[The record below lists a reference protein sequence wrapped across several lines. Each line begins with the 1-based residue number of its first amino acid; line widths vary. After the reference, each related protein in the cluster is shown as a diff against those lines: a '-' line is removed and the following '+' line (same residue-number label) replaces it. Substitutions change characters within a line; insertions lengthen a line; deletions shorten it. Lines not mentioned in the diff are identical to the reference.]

1 MIHFKYK
8 NELNGKIEFD
18 DDSRRDFDIIRE
30 HFKTDNA
37 AARFVKSFRYQMSPY
52 VYAITPLGQYAIGLT
67 KEIVD
72 ICTKLKIEYDIE
84 QKLVDEIQPSFEI
97 EEILPV
103 PNEKYQYR
111 DYQLQLI
118 KSLADNG
125 RGVIISPTRSGKS
138 LVIASLIHNVFNN
151 VKRLKIQNVL
161 ILVPNVQLVYQF
173 EDDLKEY
180 GLGNEYHIQT
190 FTANSMNKKNAK
202 VEVDKLN
209 IYIANLQYLQMH
221 GDELPYIDLLFM
233 DEVHSAKKSNN
244 ISKLVKSMKIKHKFG
259 CTGTLPSSIL
269 DKWNISG
276 IFGPVVDEV
285 EIQKLQKDKILANVK
300 IYPIRFMHKHKI
312 NFKKPDVDENGI
324 EDDPYTAA
332 QKAFSKECNYLDNLE
347 DTNKIILNL
356 VKKVMLKNS
365 EWNMLILF
373 DYTAQGQQLFDTLDY
388 EKKFYVDGSVKVDIR
403 KNIVKTLD
411 SSGGN
416 VLVAQSKTFSTG
428 ITISRLN
435 AIVLFNPGKSATKI
449 IQSIGRGLRRENKTE
464 IVVFDIS
471 HNYKYSEMH
480 FSERMNLYKKFYGLD
495 LGEDYQLKEI
505 PINIKPI
512 EEDE

>member
-1 MIHFKYK
+1 MLHFKYK
-8 NELNGKIEFD
+8 NDLNGRIEFD
-18 DDSRRDFDIIRE
+18 DDSRRDFDILRE
-30 HFKTDNA
+30 YFKTENA

-52 VYAITPLGQYAIGLT
+52 IYAITPLGQYAIGLT
-67 KEIVD
+67 QEICQKCD
-72 ICTKLKIEYDIE
+72 ELKIKYDLE
-84 QKLVDEIQPSFEI
+84 QELKEQINPSFGFTDV
-97 EEILPV
+97 LPV
-103 PNEKYQYR
+103 PNEQYKYR

-138 LVIASLIHNVFNN
+138 LVIAGLIHNVFHN

-180 GLGNEYHIQT
+180 GLGEEYHIQA

-202 VEVDKLN
+202 IEIDKLN

-233 DEVHSAKKSNN
+233 DEIHGAKKSNN

-259 CTGTLPSSIL
+259 CTGTLPNAVI
-269 DKWNISG
+269 DRWNISG

-285 EIQKLQKDKILANVK
+285 AIQKLQEDKILANVK

-332 QKAFSKECNYLDNLE
+332 QKAFSKECNFLDNLE
-347 DTNKIILNL
+347 TTNKIILNL
-356 VKKVMLKNS
+356 VKKVMKQNP

-373 DYTAQGQQLFDTLDY
+373 DYTAQGEQLFRNLDY

-403 KNIVKTLD
+403 KDIVKTMD

-416 VLVAQSKTFSTG
+416 ILIAQSKTFSTG

-449 IQSIGRGLRRENKTE
+449 IQSIGRGLRRENKTQ
-464 IVVFDIS
+464 IVVFDVS
-471 HNYKYSEMH
+471 HNYKYSEAH
-480 FSERMNLYKKFYGLD
+480 FCERIDLYEKFYGLNI
-495 LGEDYQLKEI
+495 GKDYAVKEI
-505 PINIKPI
+505 EINEKPSL
-512 EEDE
+512 DE

>member
-1 MIHFKYK
+1 MLHFRYK
-8 NELNGKIEFD
+8 NDLNGRIEFE
-18 DDSRRDFDIIRE
+18 DDSRRDFDILRE
-30 HFKTDNA
+30 YFKTENQ

-52 VYAITPLGQYAIGLT
+52 IYAITPLGQYSVGLT
-67 KEIVD
+67 QEICQKCD
-72 ICTKLKIEYDIE
+72 ELKIEYDIE
-84 QKLVDEIQPSFEI
+84 QELIDLIQPSFNLT
-97 EEILPV
+97 EILPV
-103 PNEKYQYR
+103 PNEKYKYR
-111 DYQLQLI
+111 DYQMQLI

-138 LVIASLIHNVFNN
+138 LVIAGLIHNVFHN

-173 EDDLKEY
+173 EDDLKDY
-180 GLGNEYHIQT
+180 GLGEEYHIQA

-202 VEVDKLN
+202 VVVDKLN
-209 IYIANLQYLQMH
+209 IYIANMQYIQVH
-221 GDELPYIDLLFM
+221 GDELPYIDLLFN
-233 DEVHSAKKSNN
+233 DEVHVAKKGNG
-244 ISKLVKSMKIKHKFG
+244 IAKLVKSMKIKHKFG
-259 CTGTLPSSIL
+259 CTGTLPKAII

-285 EIQKLQKDKILANVK
+285 EIQKLQEDKILANVK
-300 IYPIRFMHKHKI
+300 IYPIRFVHKYKI

-332 QKAFSKECNYLDNLE
+332 QKAFSKECNFLDNLE
-347 DTNKIILNL
+347 TTNKIILNL
-356 VKKVMLKNS
+356 VKKVMKQNP

-373 DYTAQGQQLFDTLDY
+373 DYTAQGEQLFKNLDY

-403 KNIVKTLD
+403 KDIVKTMD

-416 VLVAQSKTFSTG
+416 ILIAQSKTFSTG

-435 AIVLFNPGKSATKI
+435 AITLFNPGKSATKI

-464 IVVFDIS
+464 IVVFDVS
-471 HNYKYSEMH
+471 HNYKYSEAH
-480 FSERMNLYKKFYGLD
+480 FNERISMYKKFYGLD
-495 LGEDYQLKEI
+495 LGEDYQVKEVQ
-505 PINIKPI
+505 INEKPPA
-512 EEDE
+512 EE